1 MHYVYILESIA
12 DPGRY
17 NGDSTTDLDRHIEEH
32 NSGKSSHTAKLAP
45 RTLATYVALSDRAEA
60 FRFER
65 HLESGS
71 DRAFA
76 KRHF

>member
-45 RTLATYVALSDRAEA
+45 RTLVRTAAQ
-60 FRFER
+60 
-65 HLESGS
+65 
-71 DRAFA
+71 
-76 KRHF
+76 